1 MLDHRCDAQDVPG
14 CVTASTSV
22 DTAARTVLEWE
33 TVIVRRAAAWLSTI
47 VVAALV
53 ALAVPVS
60 QLRTVAIVKTCCCP
74 DPDHCHCPDH
84 KADSSSQPSMRAC
97 HNSERAI
104 VAPEAPAFQ
113 PPAIALA
120 PAPVIT
126 TFTIEASIPA
136 PHRAPAPTRP
146 DAPS

>member
-1 MLDHRCDAQDVPG
+1 M
-14 CVTASTSV
+14 
-22 DTAARTVLEWE
+22 
-33 TVIVRRAAAWLSTI
+33 IVRRAAAWLSTI

-60 QLRTVAIVKTCCCP
+60 QLRTVAILKTCCCP

-84 KADSSSQPSMRAC
+84 KTDTSSQPSMRAC

-113 PPAIALA
+113 PPMIALA
-120 PAPVIT
+120 SAPVVT
-126 TFTIEASIPA
+126 AFTIEASIPA
-136 PHRAPAPTRP
+136 PHRAPAPIRP

>member
-1 MLDHRCDAQDVPG
+1 M
-14 CVTASTSV
+14 
-22 DTAARTVLEWE
+22 
-33 TVIVRRAAAWLSTI
+33 IVRRAAVWLSTV
-47 VVAALV
+47 VVAAIV
-53 ALAVPVS
+53 ALALPVS
-60 QLRTVAIVKTCCCP
+60 QLRTVVILKTCCCP

-84 KADSSSQPSMRAC
+84 KADSSSQPTMRAC

-113 PPAIALA
+113 PPVIALA
-120 PAPVIT
+120 AAPVIT

-136 PHRAPAPTRP
+136 PHRAPAPIRP